1 MLDEM
6 ASALVDLGLS
16 AKSNRWELAGGG
28 RKEAQPTNQ
37 PTNPTASNPPQSCPQ
52 VLPAK
57 LQVENKKI
65 RLSQIRIVKLVH
77 KWVFERGKGDVKI

>member
-28 RKEAQPTNQ
+28 RREAQPTNQ
-37 PTNPTASNPPQSCPQ
+37 PTNPTASNPPQYCPQ

-57 LQVENKKI
+57 SQVENENRIGSIKKPVI
-65 RLSQIRIVKLVH
+65 STQVGI
-77 KWVFERGKGDVKI
+77 